1 MSCGQNKTV
10 AKNFLS
16 FLCFSLLSSLK
27 WEHRALGPMSRG
39 TNALWSER
47 GQKWDKIIFEA
58 MAKGKINLTARICKP
73 MPSTD
78 LRTILTKSI
87 DCACENMPFSF

>member
-1 MSCGQNKTV
+1 MSCGQNKKV

-39 TNALWSER
+39 TNDPQIAGTLSR
-47 GQKWDKIIFEA
+47 GTNDPRIVGLKSRGTNEPWDQ
-58 MAKGKINLTARICKP
+58 
-73 MPSTD
+73 
-78 LRTILTKSI
+78 
-87 DCACENMPFSF
+87 